1 MALTSPRA
9 ATISAGLGI
18 GGSSDVEEDGRIFWP
33 GLPAGSFD
41 GYTARLTIFDPSDF
55 RVCLVGARLSA
66 RPYFNRYTEDAIDHP
81 RSPSAFNSVAPSSS
95 RCSRSAG
102 F

>member
-18 GGSSDVEEDGRIFWP
+18 GGSSDVEEDGRILGQAYRP
-33 GLPAGSFD
+33 DRLMGTP
-41 GYTARLTIFDPSDF
+41 RLTIFDPSDF
-55 RVCLVGARLSA
+55 RVCLVGAGLLRV
-66 RPYFNRYTEDAIDHP
+66 PYFNRSTEDAIDHP
-81 RSPSAFNSVAPSSS
+81 RSPSAFNSVAPSFFSML
-95 RCSRSAG
+95 RSAG